1 MLTMKTTTALV
12 GVGAAAL
19 AGAAI
24 YLALRKPDEEKAASP
39 TPTNPTTPTTHPDT
53 HPSFDKFVDQA
64 RGHIVNGG
72 TPGGQTTTPSPDEP
86 TGDGSSLWNH
96 RRGLREGRDGSHRSL
111 HR

>member
-1 MLTMKTTTALV
+1 MKLATLA
-12 GVGAAAL
+12 VGATAAL
-19 AGAAI
+19 LTGGLVW
-24 YLALRKPDEEKAASP
+24 LAVREEKPEAKGA
-39 TPTNPTTPTTHPDT
+39 TNPTTPTTHPDT